1 MLFIV
6 IGLLLIGLK
15 FADVAPVANL
25 SWWWVLAPF
34 ALAAAWWAY
43 ADGSGLTKRR
53 EMDKLEDKKKERRQ
67 KAMDA
72 LGIDRNRQKR
82 EDAAASAN
90 GRAGWL
96 PTRSRTR
103 APRSARRTRRW
114 SATASSTI
122 GKAPV
127 STTRWMARRRRSA
140 EFGYSKRSSTA
151 PWLALAAL
159 NANLASTP
167 RV

>member
-15 FADVAPVANL
+15 FADVSPVATL

-53 EMDKLEDKKKERRQ
+53 EMDKLEDKKKERRR

-72 LGIDRNRQKR
+72 LGIDRGRQQR
-82 EDAAASAN
+82 EDAAE
-90 GRAGWL
+90 
-96 PTRSRTR
+96 RSRKVAASR
-103 APRSARRTRRW
+103 AE
-114 SATASSTI
+114 
-122 GKAPV
+122 
-127 STTRWMARRRRSA
+127 TTRTDKREKNDKLVRDSVFDSRQGSGFDDSMDGA
-140 EFGYSKRSSTA
+140 SKKKR
-151 PWLALAAL
+151 
-159 NANLASTP
+159 
-167 RV
+167 

>member
-15 FADVAPVANL
+15 FADIAPVAAM

-72 LGIDRNRQKR
+72 LGIDRNRQHREGAAERARKLAANRVENTRTEKR
-82 EDAAASAN
+82 EKNEKVVRDSVFDSQQSSGFDDSMDGAS
-90 GRAGWL
+90 
-96 PTRSRTR
+96 
-103 APRSARRTRRW
+103 
-114 SATASSTI
+114 
-122 GKAPV
+122 KK
-127 STTRWMARRRRSA
+127 
-140 EFGYSKRSSTA
+140 KR
-151 PWLALAAL
+151 
-159 NANLASTP
+159 
-167 RV
+167 

>member
-15 FADVAPVANL
+15 FAHVAPVANL

-82 EDAAASAN
+82 EDAAE
-90 GRAGWL
+90 
-96 PTRSRTR
+96 RSRRLATNKVENAR
-103 APRSARRTRRW
+103 AEKREKNEKVVRDSVFDDRQSTGFDD
-114 SATASSTI
+114 SMDGAS
-122 GKAPV
+122 KK
-127 STTRWMARRRRSA
+127 
-140 EFGYSKRSSTA
+140 KR
-151 PWLALAAL
+151 
-159 NANLASTP
+159 
-167 RV
+167 